1 MASQVHVGLRN
12 RMELGDGD
20 GGKGESFNC
29 MLDSYSTLSA
39 SRLFSSDK
47 MNRTSWTEFV
57 FLGLFNHTTTHT
69 IFFGV
74 LLLTF
79 LVALFGNCLF
89 LLVIQTG
96 SEFQTPMYFFLSQLS
111 CMDVCQIFTIV
122 PKMSMD
128 FLKKKNVISLAGC
141 GIQMFFTLTMGGGE
155 CLLLTVMSYDRYVAI
170 CKPLKYPVLM
180 SRRMCVVLS
189 AGTWIGASFHA
200 LILTLSVFHLPFC
213 KSNVINQFFCTVPS
227 VLKLSCSEASAY
239 ENGLFVTGVVMLL
252 GPISIIL
259 ASYISILL
267 TVLGMQSVEGRHKA
281 FGTCISHLIVVSVF
295 YGAASFKYMRPR
307 SYRTPQQDKIV
318 SVFCDIVTPTLNP
331 LIYSLRNR
339 DVLAVLRKWYGK
351 CN

>member
-1 MASQVHVGLRN
+1 
-12 RMELGDGD
+12 
-20 GGKGESFNC
+20 
-29 MLDSYSTLSA
+29 
-39 SRLFSSDK
+39 
-47 MNRTSWTEFV
+47 
-57 FLGLFNHTTTHT
+57 
-69 IFFGV
+69 
-74 LLLTF
+74 
-79 LVALFGNCLF
+79 
-89 LLVIQTG
+89 
-96 SEFQTPMYFFLSQLS
+96 
-111 CMDVCQIFTIV
+111 MDVCQIFTIV

-155 CLLLTVMSYDRYVAI
+155 CLLLTVMSYD
-170 CKPLKYPVLM
+170 
-180 SRRMCVVLS
+180 
-189 AGTWIGASFHA
+189 
-200 LILTLSVFHLPFC
+200 
-213 KSNVINQFFCTVPS
+213 S